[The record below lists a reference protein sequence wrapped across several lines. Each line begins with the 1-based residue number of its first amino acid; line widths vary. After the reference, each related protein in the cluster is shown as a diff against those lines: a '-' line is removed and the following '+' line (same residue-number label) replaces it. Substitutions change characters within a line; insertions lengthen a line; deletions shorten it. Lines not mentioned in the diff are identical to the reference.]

1 MVPDSAVVAGNGGT
15 QINCPAARVAG
26 SPLRYEKQRGI
37 NRNIYN
43 HPKGRGI
50 KPSWAS
56 GGLKLKNGRHC
67 VVVFL
72 LQTLARF
79 FQLLFL
85 GSEVNRAFGLKLL
98 NEMLH
103 L

>member
-1 MVPDSAVVAGNGGT
+1 MLLTNFQLPATGDIPAKGNEKGKAVSALPLAAGCHAGCLGWGIGG
-15 QINCPAARVAG
+15 A
-26 SPLRYEKQRGI
+26 K
-37 NRNIYN
+37 
-43 HPKGRGI
+43 
-50 KPSWAS
+50 
-56 GGLKLKNGRHC
+56 LKLKNGRHGIF
-67 VVVFL
+67 VFL
-72 LQTLARF
+72 LQTLTRF